1 MFSSARRGQVEP
13 LPALLALAVFAIG
26 LSLYGVTLEGVT
38 LASGPDV
45 SDATMDAID
54 GTLSEGAV
62 VVPERLET
70 RSADLPEGVAVIL
83 RADGQTWVRGTPP
96 ETPDRSRRR
105 HVLVRT
111 DSGEVPG
118 VLRVEA

>member
-1 MFSSARRGQVEP
+1 MFSSACRGQVHP

-38 LASGPDV
+38 LGSGPAV
-45 SDATMDAID
+45 SDATMAATH
-54 GTLSEGAV
+54 GALSEGPV

-70 RSADLPEGVAVIL
+70 RSSELPDGVAVIL
-83 RADGQTWVRGTPP
+83 RADGRKWIHGTPP
-96 ETPDRSRRR
+96 ADPDRSRRR

-111 DSGEVPG
+111 ESGEVPG
-118 VLRVEA
+118 ILRVEA

>member
-13 LPALLALAVFAIG
+13 LPALVALAAFAIG

-38 LASGPDV
+38 LASGPEV
-45 SDATMDAID
+45 SDATMDATYH
-54 GTLSEGAV
+54 TLSEGPV
-62 VVPERLET
+62 VVPARLET
-70 RSADLPEGVAVIL
+70 RSNDLPEGVAVTL

-96 ETPDRSRRR
+96 DDPEQSRRR

-118 VLRVEA
+118 ILRVEA

>member
-26 LSLYGVTLEGVT
+26 LSLYGATLEGVALNT
-38 LASGPDV
+38 GPEV
-45 SDATMDAID
+45 SDATMDAAF
-54 GTLSEGAV
+54 GTLSEGPV

-70 RSADLPEGVAVIL
+70 RAADLPDGVAVIL
-83 RADGQTWVRGTPP
+83 RADGRTWVRGNPP
-96 ETPDRSRRR
+96 ETAEKSRRR

-118 VLRVEA
+118 TLRVEA